1 MKYSFVIR
9 FTNTQSGT
17 EQIRDLKIP
26 LGTNFE
32 RDDTNKLVNVVW
44 IKNVIRGQVDQCR
57 LRRLRLIYNG
67 RVLNENTNFKR
78 EIFDARTKQ
87 AGVGVDEDT
96 IDIYIHCV
104 VGDEMTREQ
113 LAQENQ
119 LDNRPQEVTTAPEVI
134 GFDRLLLQGVPP
146 EDVMDLRR
154 QFLLIYGPET
164 LSGGEIRD
172 LEEIENHQRTVRA
185 LEERWIE
192 LAVNV
197 DSVQPP
203 RATGETN
210 TTTGDTDG
218 QTQLGMPLVD
228 LDDATGNEDLLLGI
242 LIGIFLGVLSFI
254 FIFADDTILNKK
266 QQWAVT
272 IGAFI
277 NIAWALMRGQW
288 I

>member
-9 FTNTQSGT
+9 FTNAQSGT
-17 EQIRDLKIP
+17 EQIRDLRIP
-26 LGTNFE
+26 LGINFE
-32 RDDTNKLVNVVW
+32 RDDINRLVNVVW
-44 IKNVIRGQVDQCR
+44 IKNVIRDQVDQCR
-57 LRRLRLIYNG
+57 QRRLRMIYNG
-67 RVLNENTNFKR
+67 RVLNENTDFKR
-78 EIFDARTKQ
+78 EIFDSRAKQ
-87 AGVGVDEDT
+87 ATDDDDN
-96 IDIYIHCV
+96 DIYIHCV
-104 VGDEMTREQ
+104 VGEEMTREQ

-164 LSGGEIRD
+164 LASGEIND

-197 DSVQPP
+197 NPSQPSGTTETTT
-203 RATGETN
+203 AGET
-210 TTTGDTDG
+210 DG
-218 QTQLGMPLVD
+218 HTHPGNPLVD

-242 LIGIFLGVLSFI
+242 LVGIFLGVLSFI